1 MRAIK
6 LYLDNLCN
14 IYCTYCNVD
23 KKRKRK
29 ITDDEIINWFV
40 ENQENID
47 FSQIQLMGGEP
58 TLIYNNKLFDFIND
72 CFDNIYMTTNL
83 YDEKLIEKWISR
95 SREKISLTVSI
106 HLDVFK
112 KQWENILK
120 YSDNII
126 KFNVIVTERNIDD
139 LFDIVEKINYFNK
152 PILLIPKNLKPHDS
166 YKGFDKNT
174 LKELIKQ
181 LIDNELHYNLLN
193 YEFVEEARLG
203 KIDYKENDCLKK
215 SPLCIDMNGDIFSCE
230 YSASFYQYNNN
241 EKNIYGNILK
251 NSIAEVEKEISKKL
265 ETCKVDSTCQSC
277 KKCKSYGCSS
287 KSSLLNSELRFSCE
301 FHKTLY
307 DYILYE
313 HKYQFNLER
322 CTLLL
327 TEKCNMRCSYCFEGE
342 NRDCGYGNISKENI
356 KRSLDLFFKK
366 PLKGPNSVKHLS
378 LFGGEPTLNI
388 EGLEFIYEYIKEL
401 VDNKYPNPITID
413 INTNLYNFNENVQR
427 VFKKIISIVPFEIS
441 VSIDL
446 LKEVHDKHRVNIEH
460 QPTYDVIMKNV
471 LKLKEIVR
479 ETNKPQGRNKWV
491 SIGFHSVITSDNIKY
506 LELIIDKALYF
517 YKTNFVDQV
526 TIATPAICKSDQRFL
541 NDGNYDDLV
550 ERVYKEEKKILEKYS
565 NDDIDIINNEIGN
578 MYLLTNRMGDIF
590 SKYNPL
596 GLTTCGLYN
605 KMIAF
610 RSNGEPIA
618 CHVFLTDSEN
628 FINKFLKTSYEE
640 FECGITMNDSRF
652 IILNLQRYLDK
663 NLVEVGTENNRNCR
677 TCKLKFAC
685 HLCYAAIKEIR
696 GNKII
701 KFKDSCNYTYSRYN
715 FFAKKN
721 LPKIYLELE
730 TIKEE
735 NAMLREIIQK
745 IIEGSD

>member
-72 CFDNIYMTTNL
+72 CFDNINMTTNL

-126 KFNVIVTERNIDD
+126 KFNVIVTERNIGD

-251 NSIAEVEKEISKKL
+251 NSIAEVEKEISKK
-265 ETCKVDSTCQSC
+265 
-277 KKCKSYGCSS
+277 
-287 KSSLLNSELRFSCE
+287 
-301 FHKTLY
+301 
-307 DYILYE
+307 
-313 HKYQFNLER
+313 
-322 CTLLL
+322 
-327 TEKCNMRCSYCFEGE
+327 
-342 NRDCGYGNISKENI
+342 
-356 KRSLDLFFKK
+356 
-366 PLKGPNSVKHLS
+366 
-378 LFGGEPTLNI
+378 
-388 EGLEFIYEYIKEL
+388 
-401 VDNKYPNPITID
+401 
-413 INTNLYNFNENVQR
+413 
-427 VFKKIISIVPFEIS
+427 
-441 VSIDL
+441 
-446 LKEVHDKHRVNIEH
+446 
-460 QPTYDVIMKNV
+460 
-471 LKLKEIVR
+471 
-479 ETNKPQGRNKWV
+479 
-491 SIGFHSVITSDNIKY
+491 
-506 LELIIDKALYF
+506 
-517 YKTNFVDQV
+517 
-526 TIATPAICKSDQRFL
+526 
-541 NDGNYDDLV
+541 
-550 ERVYKEEKKILEKYS
+550 
-565 NDDIDIINNEIGN
+565 
-578 MYLLTNRMGDIF
+578 
-590 SKYNPL
+590 
-596 GLTTCGLYN
+596 
-605 KMIAF
+605 
-610 RSNGEPIA
+610 
-618 CHVFLTDSEN
+618 
-628 FINKFLKTSYEE
+628 
-640 FECGITMNDSRF
+640 
-652 IILNLQRYLDK
+652 
-663 NLVEVGTENNRNCR
+663 
-677 TCKLKFAC
+677 
-685 HLCYAAIKEIR
+685 
-696 GNKII
+696 
-701 KFKDSCNYTYSRYN
+701 
-715 FFAKKN
+715 
-721 LPKIYLELE
+721 
-730 TIKEE
+730 
-735 NAMLREIIQK
+735 
-745 IIEGSD
+745 